1 KIWVFNSKSWE
12 IKITI
17 KELVSF
23 ISVRLLT
30 GVFDTVVMYLG
41 VDVFKFN
48 SLIMKIVSNLIVL
61 ISNYIG
67 SKLFI
72 FKKK

>member
-1 KIWVFNSKSWE
+1 MFNSKSWE